1 MSSAFRTLCARNLN
15 RKLKQLGGGIEVVMM
30 IVNVE
35 NDPAQ
40 RRRRPITQ
48 QLRRAVFVETRVNKL
63 V

>member
-1 MSSAFRTLCARNLN
+1 
-15 RKLKQLGGGIEVVMM
+15 MM